1 MTNRLK
7 KGSVL
12 TIGAC
17 RYVITQSDGDGFTVI
32 VDQPSAPPKEK
43 KKSFYKK
50 NIEAKEDDVYERKD
64 TKE

>member
-7 KGSVL
+7 KGSIL

-17 RYVITQSDGDGFTVI
+17 RYVITQSDDDGFTVI
-32 VDQPSAPPKEK
+32 VDQPTPPKEK
-43 KKSFYKK
+43 KKSFPKK
-50 NIEAKEDDVYERKD
+50 TVEAKEEDVYERKG